1 MTKLIWIK
9 GLNIVLVRYLHLK
22 RAKPKKGM

>member
-1 MTKLIWIK
+1 MTQLIRMK
-9 GLNIVLVRYLHLK
+9 GLDIVLVRYLHLK